1 VSSQRQIAAWIGH
14 KDASLTMK
22 LYAHSQDEALKAAG
36 AALDRVVREL
46 TTCDIGHRRSNVS
59 NSGDAGQSGADDGN
73 RTRVF
78 SLGRRFDTFTV
89 V

>member
-1 VSSQRQIAAWIGH
+1 
-14 KDASLTMK
+14 MK

-36 AALDRVVREL
+36 AALDRVVRESK
-46 TTCDIGHRRSNVS
+46 CDIGHRCSNVS
-59 NSGDAGQSGADDGN
+59 NSGDAGQSGADDGS